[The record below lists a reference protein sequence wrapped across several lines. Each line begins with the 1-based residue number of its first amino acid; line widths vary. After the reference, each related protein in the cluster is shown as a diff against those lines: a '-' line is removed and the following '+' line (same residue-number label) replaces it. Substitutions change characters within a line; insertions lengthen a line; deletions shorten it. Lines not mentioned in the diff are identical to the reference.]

1 LCHRTVERG
10 GAGLRGGQV
19 AVWVEARGLQDDG
32 DVGGAGPVE
41 EFVVGDGAID
51 AAEFA
56 EVAVEFDEPED
67 AAEVDG
73 VEVDEVGGGDGVVH
87 V

>member
-1 LCHRTVERG
+1 VERG

-32 DVGGAGPVE
+32 DVRGAGPGE
-41 EFVVGDGAID
+41 QLAVGHGAID

-73 VEVDEVGGGDGVVH
+73 VEMDEVGGGDGVVH

>member
-1 LCHRTVERG
+1 
-10 GAGLRGGQV
+10 
-19 AVWVEARGLQDDG
+19 
-32 DVGGAGPVE
+32 VE